1 MRFFNALGN
10 SVSLFRVMIFLKGF
24 DEVGLLKK
32 SFENEVGK
40 KYKEFQD
47 ATFFLNRSK
56 MR

>member
-1 MRFFNALGN
+1 MD
-10 SVSLFRVMIFLKGF
+10 SVSGSSR
-24 DEVGLLKK
+24 E

-40 KYKEFQD
+40 KYKDFQD

>member
-1 MRFFNALGN
+1 LGH
-10 SVSLFRVMIFLKGF
+10 LR
-24 DEVGLLKK
+24 E

-40 KYKEFQD
+40 KYKELQD